1 MCYNKQSYKRTGE
14 HVKRIIT
21 VLMFC
26 LLLKAGCA
34 LAEPAR
40 EITAECTISGASR
53 STLEQMRDG
62 KYFTSWLGP
71 NGGALRVTA
80 PQGEAIHGVYIQ
92 FYEDGCAFDVQ
103 VRGNGDEWVS
113 AAACETAYLTGYA
126 ALPQGAQEI
135 RILPKESGVRLS
147 IAELHVFADGETPDW
162 VQRWEAPCADADLLV
177 LAAHPDDELLFMG
190 GTIPYYAG
198 QRQMAVQVAYLVPSM
213 PYREL
218 ELLDGLW
225 LCGVRN
231 YPDLGP
237 FPDRYRLYV
246 REMYQEKGWKES
258 RVLRYVAGLYRRY
271 RPEVVVTHDVNG
283 EYGHGAHKVAADAAQ
298 RCIALAADA
307 SWQDEQLAVQ
317 EPWQVQKLYLH
328 LYDAG
333 QIRMDWR
340 VPLEAFGGK
349 TAFDMAEAAFA
360 CHISQQKTDY
370 HVEDFG
376 PYDNAVFGLAYSA
389 VGEDTAGND
398 FLEHIVR

>member
-1 MCYNKQSYKRTGE
+1 MG
-14 HVKRIIT
+14 RIVN
-21 VLMFC
+21 VLICC
-26 LLLKAGCA
+26 LLLGAGCA

-40 EITAECTISGASR
+40 EITADCAISGASR
-53 STLEQMRDG
+53 GTLEQARDG
-62 KYFTSWLGP
+62 RYFTSWLGP
-71 NGGALRVTA
+71 NGGGLRVMA

-92 FYEDGCAFDVQ
+92 FYENGCAFDVQ
-103 VRGNGDEWVS
+103 VQDDAGEWVN
-113 AAACETAYLTGYA
+113 AAACETDYLTGYA
-126 ALPQGAQEI
+126 ALPQGAREI
-135 RILPKESGVRLS
+135 RILPGGRGKRLS
-147 IAELHVFADGETPDW
+147 IAEIHVFAQGETPDW
-162 VQRWEAPCADADLLV
+162 VQRWEAPCVDADLLV
-177 LAAHPDDELLFMG
+177 ISAHPDDELLFMG

-198 QRQMAVQVAYLVPSM
+198 QRQMNVQVAYLVPSM
-213 PYREL
+213 PYRQL

-225 LCGVRN
+225 LCGVRH

-246 REMYQEKGWKES
+246 REMYGEKGWKES

-271 RPEVVVTHDVNG
+271 RPEVVVTHDVGG

-307 SWQDEQLAVQ
+307 AWQDERLAYR
-317 EPWQVQKLYLH
+317 EPWQVKKLYLH
-328 LYDAG
+328 LYETG

-340 VPLEAFGGK
+340 VPLPAFGGK
-349 TAFDMAEAAFA
+349 TAFEMAEAAFA

-389 VGEDTAGND
+389 VGEDRMGND
-398 FLEHIVR
+398 FFEGIER

>member
-1 MCYNKQSYKRTGE
+1 MGRT
-14 HVKRIIT
+14 VN
-21 VLMFC
+21 VLICC
-26 LLLKAGCA
+26 LLLGAGCA

-40 EITAECTISGASR
+40 EITADCAISGASR
-53 STLEQMRDG
+53 GTLEQARDG
-62 KYFTSWLGP
+62 RYFTSWLGP
-71 NGGALRVTA
+71 NGGGLRVMA

-103 VRGNGDEWVS
+103 VQDDAGEWVN
-113 AAACETAYLTGYA
+113 AAACETDYLTGYA
-126 ALPQGAQEI
+126 ALPQGAREI
-135 RILPKESGVRLS
+135 RILPGGRGTRLS
-147 IAELHVFADGETPDW
+147 IAEIHVFAQGETPDW
-162 VQRWEAPCADADLLV
+162 VQRWEAPCVDADLLV
-177 LAAHPDDELLFMG
+177 ISAHPDDELLFMG

-198 QRQMAVQVAYLVPSM
+198 QRQMNVQVAYLVPSM
-213 PYREL
+213 PYRQL

-225 LCGVRN
+225 LCGVRH

-246 REMYQEKGWKES
+246 REMYGEKGWKES

-271 RPEVVVTHDVNG
+271 RPEVVVTHDVGG

-307 SWQDEQLAVQ
+307 AWQDEQLAYR
-317 EPWQVQKLYLH
+317 EPWQVKKLYLH
-328 LYDAG
+328 LYETG

-340 VPLEAFGGK
+340 VPLPAFGGK
-349 TAFDMAEAAFA
+349 TAFEMAAAAFA

-389 VGEDTAGND
+389 VGEDRMGND
-398 FLEHIVR
+398 FFEGIER